1 MKQAEKIGRV
11 NLAPRF
17 LREYAAYM
25 IRGASGAGNI
35 VKAEYNERINRIV
48 RACVRGYITPSE
60 AVVSISGAMDAV
72 LRDLD
77 ARGVLRD

>member
-1 MKQAEKIGRV
+1 MKQAEKIGRI

-25 IRGASGAGNI
+25 IRGASGAEDI
-35 VKAEYNERINRIV
+35 VKSEYAERINRTV
-48 RACVRGYITPSE
+48 RACVRGYITPTE
-60 AVVSISGAMDAV
+60 AVIDISGAMDAV

-77 ARGVLRD
+77 ERGVLRG